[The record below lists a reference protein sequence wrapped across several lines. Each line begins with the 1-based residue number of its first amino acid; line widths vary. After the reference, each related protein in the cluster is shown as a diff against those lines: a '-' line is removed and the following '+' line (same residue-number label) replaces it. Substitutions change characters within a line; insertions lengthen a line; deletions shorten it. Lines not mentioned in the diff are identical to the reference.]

1 MIKKKN
7 EDISLYKILRKIIP
21 MVFTA
26 CPIYFIFFNLIAV
39 MHGVSYVA
47 ITFITQKFFDSITR
61 ALSSGGT
68 FKSIIL
74 VAIAL
79 GLTFIISEILNGIFN
94 FIPDDLAY
102 RAKCYLG
109 SKINEKAGK
118 LDPLVFENTSS
129 LDDINKANEGLMNS
143 MFLVFVLSIIFTFYL
158 PYFIIMAIYLY
169 SLKPILSLS
178 LIIIFIPVALT
189 QFIRVKVFTKLA
201 DESAPIRREFE
212 YYEKCIIDREY
223 FKETRLLGA
232 FAYFKDLYLS
242 SIRLLNK
249 KIWMAEKRSGLMEL
263 AMKVITLL
271 GYMGVLYLLVDALIK
286 GDISAGAFGAVF
298 ASIGKMF
305 NVMEEVICR
314 HIGSITEDLGNVK
327 NLVRFLDMPEREG
340 DDFVIEGVSGISLK
354 NISFIYPGAEKK
366 TISNLN
372 LEVKP
377 GETIAIIGE
386 NGAGKTTLVKLMTGL
401 YLPSS
406 GKVTFGGVDTS
417 NISIKSLYNN
427 VSAVFQAFQKYK
439 MNLGDNI
446 SISDLKDVNSANK
459 ESLDYATKKADLI
472 IDKEKFKDSYE
483 TMLSCEFDGID
494 LSGGQWQKVA
504 IARGFYK
511 IHDTI
516 VLDEPTAAI
525 DPLEETKIYNK
536 FADMSKD
543 KTAIIVTHRLGSA
556 KIANRIVVMD
566 NGGICEIGT
575 HDELISSNGKYAA
588 MYKAQSKWYTPK
600 EFGPQTMIIKNV

>member
-1 MIKKKN
+1 MINKKN

-26 CPIYFIFFNLIAV
+26 CPIYFIFFNIAAI
-39 MHGVSYVA
+39 MNGLSYVG
-47 ITFITQKFFDSITR
+47 ITFMTQKFFDSITN
-61 ALSSGGT
+61 AVSSGGT
-68 FKSIIL
+68 IENIMPI
-74 VAIAL
+74 AIGL
-79 GLTFIISEILNGIFN
+79 GLTLIVSEIINGIFN

-102 RAKCYLG
+102 RATCYLG

-118 LDPLVFENTSS
+118 LDPLVFEDTSS
-129 LDDINKANEGLMNS
+129 LDDINKANAGLMNS
-143 MFLVFVLSIIFTFYL
+143 MFLVFILSMIFTFYL
-158 PYFIIMAIYLY
+158 PYFIIMGVYLY
-169 SLKPILSLS
+169 SLKPLLALS

-232 FAYFKDLYLS
+232 FGYFKDLYLS

-249 KIWMAEKRSGLMEL
+249 KIWVAERRSGLMEL
-263 AMKVITLL
+263 AMKGITLL

-286 GDISAGAFGAVF
+286 GDISVGAFAAVF

-305 NVMEEVICR
+305 SAMEEIICR
-314 HIGSITEDLGNVK
+314 HIGAITQDLGNVK

-340 DDFVIEGVSGISLK
+340 EDFVIKGVPGISLK
-354 NISFIYPGAEKK
+354 GISFKYPCAEKEA
-366 TISNLN
+366 ISNIN
-372 LEVKP
+372 LEVQP
-377 GETIAIIGE
+377 GETIAIVGE

-401 YLPSS
+401 YIPSN
-406 GKVTFGGVDTS
+406 GRVIFGGADTS
-417 NISIKSLYNN
+417 KVSIKSLYNN
-427 VSAVFQAFQKYK
+427 VSAVFQNFQKYK
-439 MNLGDNI
+439 LNLGENI
-446 SISDLKDVNSANK
+446 SISDLKDIKSLNK
-459 ESLDYATKKADLI
+459 ESLNHATKKADLI

-483 TMLSCEFDGID
+483 TMLSREFDGID
-494 LSGGQWQKVA
+494 LSGGQWQKIA

-511 IHDTI
+511 VHDTI
-516 VLDEPTAAI
+516 VLDEPTASI
-525 DPLEETKIYNK
+525 DPIEETKIYNK
-536 FADMSKD
+536 FAHMSKD

-566 NGGICEIGT
+566 KGEICEIGT
-575 HDELISSNGKYAA
+575 HDELISSNGKYAK
-588 MYKAQSKWYTPK
+588 MYKAQSKWYV
-600 EFGPQTMIIKNV
+600 ESECIQD